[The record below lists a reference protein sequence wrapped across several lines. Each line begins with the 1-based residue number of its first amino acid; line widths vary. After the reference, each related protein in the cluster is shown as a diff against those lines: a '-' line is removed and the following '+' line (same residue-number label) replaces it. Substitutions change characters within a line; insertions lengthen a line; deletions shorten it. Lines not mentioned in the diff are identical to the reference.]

1 MEDYGSYS
9 ISIGE
14 RKRKIGKVW
23 ATVALIL
30 FVLAVVAAS
39 SIVVIDST
47 EVGVVKIL
55 GKVQDEELTEGVHI
69 VTPFITEVIRM
80 PIYEKTMELVGE
92 KHIKALTTE
101 GLPVYFDM
109 AIQYKIEPTK
119 ASDVYKSLK
128 NYEIWMENRIRAK
141 ARDIIAQYKA
151 DDLYTEHR
159 TAVQAEFEKEIAS
172 EFEPYGI
179 IVTAV
184 LIRNI
189 DLPESVENAIQ
200 AKIQAKQEA
209 ERMQFVVQKEKL
221 EAERKKIEAEGIA
234 EANKIIGQSLERN
247 PLYLQWY
254 YLKTL
259 QELEGK
265 EGDKIIIMPVPSSMI
280 PGVNISEPVTT
291 MILPTK

>member
-1 MEDYGSYS
+1 MDDEVPVR
-9 ISIGE
+9 I
-14 RKRKIGKVW
+14 RKGKGI
-23 ATVALIL
+23 AK
-30 FVLAVVAAS
+30 VVAGLIVLFGVITLAS
-39 SIVVIDST
+39 SVVIIDST
-47 EVGVVKIL
+47 EVGVVKVL
-55 GKVQDEELTEGVHI
+55 GKVQDEELTEGLHI
-69 VTPFITEVIRM
+69 VTPFVTEVIRM
-80 PIYEKTMELVGE
+80 PIYEKSMELVGE

-109 AIQYKIEPTK
+109 AVQYKIDPNK

-128 NYEIWMENRIRAK
+128 NYEVWMENRIRAK

-159 TAVQAEFEKEIAS
+159 SAVQAEFEREIAA

-179 IVTAV
+179 IITAV

-209 ERMQFVVQKEKL
+209 ERMQFIVQKEKL

-247 PLYLQWY
+247 PMYLQWY

-265 EGDKIIIMPVPSSMI
+265 EGDKIIIMPVPASMI
-280 PGVNISEPVTT
+280 PGVNITQPIGT
-291 MILPTK
+291 MILPTGR